1 MGYVYCFANDS
12 MTGILKIGMTERT
25 PEERLN
31 EANTSNTWK
40 PPSPYYIVC
49 SKKVNNPKEKE
60 KKIHAF
66 LKEDRV
72 QSNREFFRISV
83 DKVVLLFDLMA
94 ECSCI
99 SHPESKKHIEPKQTN
114 YFEEFR
120 QYGIRP
126 SESGRIRETE
136 LYEAFTEWFKTYHG
150 PRLPRGRE
158 LFEYISKYYENDTS
172 VSKKINSWYGLELF
186 TPDYDYDL
194 I

>member
-12 MTGILKIGMTERT
+12 MPGILKIGMTERT

-40 PPSPYYIVC
+40 PPTPYYIVC
-49 SKKVNNPKEKE
+49 SKKVNDPKEKE

-66 LKEDRV
+66 LKEDRL
-72 QSNREFFRISV
+72 QTNREFFRISV
-83 DKVVLLFDLMA
+83 DKVVLLFDLMT
-94 ECSCI
+94 ECSC
-99 SHPESKKHIEPKQTN
+99 SPESKKYIVPKQNN

-120 QYGIRP
+120 QDCIRP
-126 SESGRIRETE
+126 SESGEIRGIK
-136 LYEAFTEWFKTYHG
+136 LLEAFEEWYKLRYVKQ
-150 PRLPRGRE
+150 LPKWRE

-172 VSKKINSWYGLELF
+172 VSKKINSWYGLELI
-186 TPDYDYDL
+186 THDVDL